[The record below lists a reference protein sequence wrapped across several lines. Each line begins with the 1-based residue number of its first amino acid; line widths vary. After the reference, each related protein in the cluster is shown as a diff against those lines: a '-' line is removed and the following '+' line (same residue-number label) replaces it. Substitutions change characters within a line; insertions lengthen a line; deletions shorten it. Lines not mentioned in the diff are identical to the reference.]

1 MFSLNIL
8 CDVCTQ
14 ISMPQVISRTVI
26 FNRLQLRKLVYLG
39 RKKFVTDHATGALGP
54 RPAYASLFFEM
65 MKSKELKEELVA
77 SLGASRAVLL
87 ESQEDDNALAHDLV
101 NERDVDFIRNAVES
115 TDGISRDR
123 YEQVFVYVCG
133 KPVAEDIGS

>member
-1 MFSLNIL
+1 M
-8 CDVCTQ
+8 
-14 ISMPQVISRTVI
+14 
-26 FNRLQLRKLVYLG
+26 G

-54 RPAYASLFFEM
+54 RPAYASLFFDM
-65 MKSKELKEELVA
+65 MKSQELKEELFA
-77 SLGASRAVLL
+77 SLGASKAVLL

-101 NERDVDFIRNAVES
+101 NDRDVDFIRNAVES

-133 KPVAEDIGS
+133 KSVAEDICS

>member
-1 MFSLNIL
+1 L
-8 CDVCTQ
+8 D
-14 ISMPQVISRTVI
+14 
-26 FNRLQLRKLVYLG
+26 
-39 RKKFVTDHATGALGP
+39 RKKFVKDHATVALGP
-54 RPAYASLFFEM
+54 RHAYALLYFDM
-65 MKSKELKEELVA
+65 MKSQELKEELVA

-87 ESQEDDNALAHDLV
+87 ESQEGDNALAHDLV

-133 KPVAEDIGS
+133 KSVAEDICS